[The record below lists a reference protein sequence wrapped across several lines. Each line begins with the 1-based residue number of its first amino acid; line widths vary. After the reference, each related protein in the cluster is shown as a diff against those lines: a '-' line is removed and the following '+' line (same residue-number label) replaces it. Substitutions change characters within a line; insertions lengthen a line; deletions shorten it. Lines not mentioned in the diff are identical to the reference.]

1 MKKVN
6 LAIVDDEV
14 LLVELLKNYFD
25 DKNNFNVVLTSNNG
39 EEFLNKLKFS
49 KKIPEVVLLDLRM
62 DKMDGAETTRCLRNL
77 YPEMKV
83 IVISSY
89 YKKSFIGYMLKSGV
103 NVFIPKNIPPHKLE
117 IIIKKVIEFDHYFLD
132 EQMTILK
139 SQISPKVPQ
148 PKFDTEETQTE
159 REIEVL
165 TLICKQLTAQ
175 EIADKLFITKRTVEG
190 HRTNLLMKTGV
201 KNTAGLVIYA
211 VSHKIFDTNEFS

>member
-1 MKKVN
+1 M
-6 LAIVDDEV
+6 
-14 LLVELLKNYFD
+14 
-25 DKNNFNVVLTSNNG
+25 TSNDG
-39 EEFLNKLKFS
+39 EEFLNKLNSS
-49 KKIPEVVLLDLRM
+49 KQIPNAVLLDLRM
-62 DKMDGAETTRCLRNL
+62 DKMDGAETTLCLRNL

-103 NVFIPKNIPPHKLE
+103 NAFIPKNILPHELE

-132 EQMTILK
+132 EQMAILK

-148 PKFDTEETQTE
+148 PKFDTEETLTE

-211 VSHKIFDTNEFS
+211 VSHKIFDTNALVPNKFS